1 MTFRFRLVV
10 AAVLCFAGSVVARA
24 DVEDDLRARL
34 RGRWGILKSPVA
46 SECTDHYSDNVASGR
61 YASGRGPVQ
70 LPAGELVTIDNVH
83 VGWTRFDV
91 NLSLQVPYRVAI
103 VDGPYTLY
111 ELRPCRV
118 QLSFDVPREVRRN
131 TARAEATVLEILEVH
146 DSDRAARA
154 STTWNGREPEAL
166 PADSSERWAEYRVWK
181 AAQANSAIRRRIE
194 EVLAD
199 AQAVLRN
206 MSDDPDYLDSF
217 GRGAESRRYDSIS
230 DCESLLSASFYVSGS
245 GGKSSRGYADGQRVA
260 WATMVA
266 RGLAGCLVDVAPYP

>member
-1 MTFRFRLVV
+1 MPSRFRLFA
-10 AAVLCFAGSVVARA
+10 AAVFVLAGPVAARA

-34 RGRWGILKSPVA
+34 RGRFAIVQSPVA

-70 LPAGELVTIDNVH
+70 LPAGELVSIDNVH

-91 NLSLQVPYRVAI
+91 NLSLQVPYRVTI

-111 ELRPCRV
+111 ELRACRV
-118 QLSFDVPREVRRN
+118 QISFDVPREVRKDLG
-131 TARAEATVLEILEVH
+131 RAEATVLEILEVH

-154 STTWNGREPEAL
+154 SASWNQREPEAL
-166 PADSSERWAEYRVWK
+166 PADSEQIWAEYRVWK
-181 AAQANSAIRRRIE
+181 AAQVNAAVRRRIE

-206 MSDDPDYLDSF
+206 MSDDADYLDSF
-217 GRGAESRRYDSIS
+217 GRGAASRRYESLS
-230 DCESLLSASFYVSGS
+230 DCGSLLSASFYVSGS

-266 RGLAGCLVDVAPYP
+266 RGLAGCLVDIAPAP